1 MSPPVTGVEIRRRL
15 SVSAEEVFAAF
26 ADASLVARWLRPS
39 PEVMLTVLE
48 FDFRPG
54 GAYRFAYDVPDGRR
68 MIVGGT
74 YRSIERPTRIV
85 FSWLIEPPDE
95 HAGIDS
101 EVTVTLVSIGNATEL
116 TIQHAKFGRADADER
131 HAEGWRGAFELL
143 DTLLSRA
150 EDLLP
155 AQGIAEKSKRR
166 RSKA

>member
-1 MSPPVTGVEIRRRL
+1 MSTGRAGVQIRRRL
-15 SVSAEEVFAAF
+15 SAPAEKVFAAF
-26 ADASLVARWLRPS
+26 ADAALVAQWLRPS

-101 EVTVTLVSIGNATEL
+101 EVTVTLASSGNATEL
-116 TIQHAKFGRADADER
+116 TICHARFERADADAR
-131 HAEGWRGAFELL
+131 HAEGWRGALELL
-143 DTLLSRA
+143 DA
-150 EDLLP
+150 LLP
-155 AQGIAEKSKRR
+155 GPEA
-166 RSKA
+166 

>member
-1 MSPPVTGVEIRRRL
+1 MRPEAAGAEVRRRL
-15 SVSAEEVFAAF
+15 SVSAEKVFAAF
-26 ADASLVARWLRPS
+26 ADAALVAQWLRPS

-48 FDFRPG
+48 FDFRQG

-101 EVTVTLVSIGNATEL
+101 EVTVTLVPRGDATDL
-116 TIQHAKFGRADADER
+116 TIRHAKFDRADADAR
-131 HAEGWRGAFELL
+131 HAEGWRGALEQL
-143 DTLLSRA
+143 DTLLRGR
-150 EDLLP
+150 EV
-155 AQGIAEKSKRR
+155 
-166 RSKA
+166 

>member
-1 MSPPVTGVEIRRRL
+1 MSTGSAGVEIRRRL
-15 SVSAEEVFAAF
+15 NVSAEKVFAAF
-26 ADASLVARWLRPS
+26 ADAALVAQWLRPS
-39 PEVMLTVLE
+39 PDVMLTVLE

-101 EVTVTLVSIGNATEL
+101 EVTVTITSSGSATEL
-116 TIQHAKFGRADADER
+116 TIRHAKFERADADAR
-131 HAEGWRGAFELL
+131 HAQGWRGALELL
-143 DTLLSRA
+143 DA
-150 EDLLP
+150 LLP
-155 AQGIAEKSKRR
+155 HLEA
-166 RSKA
+166 

>member
-1 MSPPVTGVEIRRRL
+1 MSTGGAGVQIRRRL
-15 SVSAEEVFAAF
+15 SVSAEKVFAAF
-26 ADASLVARWLRPS
+26 ADAALVAQWLRPS
-39 PEVMLTVLE
+39 PDVMLTVLE

-101 EVTVTLVSIGNATEL
+101 EVTVTLASSGNATEL
-116 TIQHAKFGRADADER
+116 TIRHAKFERADADAR
-131 HAEGWRGAFELL
+131 HAEGWRGALELL
-143 DTLLSRA
+143 DTLLPGPEA
-150 EDLLP
+150 
-155 AQGIAEKSKRR
+155 
-166 RSKA
+166 

>member
-1 MSPPVTGVEIRRRL
+1 MSTAGRGVEVQRRL
-15 SVSAEEVFAAF
+15 TASAEKVFAAF
-26 ADASLVARWLRPS
+26 ADAALVARWLRPS
-39 PEVMLTVLE
+39 PDVVLTVLE

-54 GAYRFAYDVPDGRR
+54 GVYRFAYDVPDGRR

-101 EVTVTLVSIGNATEL
+101 EVTVTLVSSGRATEL
-116 TIQHAKFGRADADER
+116 TIRHARFERADAEAR
-131 HAEGWRGAFELL
+131 HAEGWRGALELL
-143 DTLLSRA
+143 DALLHGPEA
-150 EDLLP
+150 AANLP
-155 AQGIAEKSKRR
+155 GK